1 MSITAGTVAAG
12 EAIWRAIAP
21 WKRIKQLRNRRR
33 ARRGLPLIPITQED
47 EKMLPRGTMTYT
59 GIAVT
64 AIGVGL
70 RVFGIGE
77 CSVEEMATAVQA
89 CVDPTLIDRLAS
101 AVNELFEVGG
111 LIVAAIGKRR
121 AAKREAALHA
131 VAATK

>member
-21 WKRIKQLRNRRR
+21 WKRIKRARNKRR
-33 ARRGLPLIPITQED
+33 ARLGKPLLTITEED
-47 EKMLPRGTMTYT
+47 EKMLPKGSMTYT

-70 RVFGIGE
+70 RIFGVGE
-77 CSVEEMATAVQA
+77 CSVEEMATAAQA
-89 CVDPTLIDRLAS
+89 CVDPTLIDRAAG

-111 LIVAAIGKRR
+111 LLLAAIGRRR
-121 AAKREAALHA
+121 AAKREAAALS
-131 VAATK
+131 AAAQ

>member
-1 MSITAGTVAAG
+1 
-12 EAIWRAIAP
+12 
-21 WKRIKQLRNRRR
+21 
-33 ARRGLPLIPITQED
+33 
-47 EKMLPRGTMTYT
+47 MLPRGTMTYT